1 MITALVL
8 GIVIDRCLPGSK
20 FHYLSLFALG
30 MCGALI
36 NFSPPGSKFHAL
48 ENKVSWGWITIA
60 LITVFLGL
68 SRHGVEWLEAHSTPG
83 DLLIG
88 LATVSFIV
96 YCTAGQ
102 SRLVDTAREG
112 VILRILGS
120 TPATTV
126 GAFSY
131 SL

>member
-1 MITALVL
+1 MWSVATEWQIYFVFALVLLPVLRRFGIVVTVITALVL

-36 NFSPPGSKFHAL
+36 NFSPPGSKLHAL

-96 YCTAGQ
+96 YCTAG
-102 SRLVDTAREG
+102 
-112 VILRILGS
+112 
-120 TPATTV
+120 
-126 GAFSY
+126 
-131 SL
+131 